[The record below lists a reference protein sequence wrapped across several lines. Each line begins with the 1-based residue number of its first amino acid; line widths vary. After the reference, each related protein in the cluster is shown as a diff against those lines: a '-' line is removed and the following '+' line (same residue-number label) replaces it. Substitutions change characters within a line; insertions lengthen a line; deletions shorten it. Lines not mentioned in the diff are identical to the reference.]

1 MRGIHEPEEHMHTLL
16 GTLHGDENG
25 IETLEWLAVAVL
37 ILIVAFAIYPGAL
50 QAGLTTV
57 VTNITSALTSAVPA
71 GGS

>member
-1 MRGIHEPEEHMHTLL
+1 MRKIFLTPSV
-16 GTLHGDENG
+16 DEQG

-57 VTNITSALTSAVPA
+57 VTNITSALTSSVPA

>member
-1 MRGIHEPEEHMHTLL
+1 MKNVLTTPRV
-16 GTLHGDENG
+16 DERG

-57 VTNITSALTSAVPA
+57 VTNITSALTSSVPA
-71 GGS
+71 GS

>member
-1 MRGIHEPEEHMHTLL
+1 MNEVVNWIRTSEQ
-16 GTLHGDENG
+16 G

-37 ILIVAFAIYPGAL
+37 ILIVAFAIFPTL

-57 VTNITSALTSAVPA
+57 VNNITTALTSSVPA

>member
-1 MRGIHEPEEHMHTLL
+1 MRKALTAVHA
-16 GTLHGDENG
+16 DQQG

-57 VTNITSALTSAVPA
+57 VTNITNALTSSVPA

>member
-1 MRGIHEPEEHMHTLL
+1 MRKLIGILRVAQK
-16 GTLHGDENG
+16 G

-37 ILIVAFAIYPGAL
+37 ILIVAFALYPGTL

-57 VTNITSALTSAVPA
+57 VTNFTNALTSSVPA

>member
-1 MRGIHEPEEHMHTLL
+1 MRKLIGVLR
-16 GTLHGDENG
+16 GDESG

-37 ILIVAFAIYPGAL
+37 ILIVAFALYPGTL

-57 VTNITSALTSAVPA
+57 VTNLTSALTSSVPA